1 MVTKKDLLIISN
13 LRQDA
18 RMNLT
23 KMSRNT
29 RIPISTIFD
38 KIKSYNGN
46 IVRKHVALIDFE
58 KLGYNTRAKIILKV
72 NKEDKVALKNYLM
85 KDFNVNSV
93 YRINNGYDFM
103 IETIFQ
109 NIKAME
115 EFLEKL
121 EERFRIEQKEYFY
134 IIDDLKRES
143 FLSNAKELTSVF
155 LDVR

>member
-72 NKEDKVALKNYLM
+72 NKEDKVALKNYLV